1 MATGTKARPMTAAT
15 TPEARR
21 KRRLQLAISPA
32 TSPSFRAF
40 AKTVNIAELDEA
52 LVAVHEAGHAVAA
65 EVLGGPG
72 TVHNAVTTPSF
83 SMTGVQGRTS
93 YNHQLDTQIKGSVA
107 FAGSY
112 AEARWAAGT
121 RPSTRAV
128 AAARARHGCSDDA
141 VIAALVA
148 SGAYHHRACDRVLEA
163 CWPAVMTLAGKLF
176 TDGEVTGDDV
186 LAALGCDRQDHGG
199 TAFRLAN
206 LRSGLLT
213 L

>member
-1 MATGTKARPMTAAT
+1 MTAAATTFRPPAT

-21 KRRLQLAISPA
+21 KRRLELKLSPA
-32 TSPSFRAF
+32 ASPSFRAF

-52 LVAVHEAGHAVAA
+52 LVAVHEAGHAVAG
-65 EVLGGPG
+65 EVLGGRG
-72 TVHNAVTTPSF
+72 TVHSAVTTPSF
-83 SMTGVQGRTS
+83 SMTGVQGKTF
-93 YNHQLDTQIKGSVA
+93 YTDALDAQIKGSVA

-112 AEARWAAGT
+112 AEARWAAGP

-141 VIAALVA
+141 VVAALVA
-148 SGAYHHRACDRVLEA
+148 SGDYHHRACDRVLEG

-176 TDGEVTGDDV
+176 TDGEVTGTDV
-186 LAALGCDRQDHGG
+186 LAALGCDEQDHAG